1 MKAILVIDMPK
12 SCRDCK
18 LTYLDTGDDAYF
30 GVNVQRC
37 IFDDA
42 EADTDERYY
51 DCPLKPLPEAKEIK
65 PIPKGQT
72 HYQWLKNKHEII
84 GWNNC
89 LKEIDE

>member
-51 DCPLKPLPEAKEIK
+51 DCPLKPLPEPKEIELE
-65 PIPKGQT
+65 
-72 HYQWLKNKHEII
+72 WLEGEYEN
-84 GWNNC
+84 GWNDC
-89 LKEIDE
+89 LKEMEK

>member
-1 MKAILVIDMPK
+1 MKAILVLEMPK

-51 DCPLKPLPEAKEIK
+51 DCPLRPLPQKKELFGK
-65 PIPKGQT
+65 PTLDKMAE
-72 HYQWLKNKHEII
+72 YI
-84 GWNNC
+84 GWNDC
-89 LKEIDE
+89 LDEITGETE

>member
-37 IFDDA
+37 ILDDA

-51 DCPLKPLPEAKEIK
+51 DCPLRPLPHKLQADWYTDGYKE
-65 PIPKGQT
+65 GFNAC
-72 HYQWLKNKHEII
+72 LEEIE
-84 GWNNC
+84 
-89 LKEIDE
+89 K